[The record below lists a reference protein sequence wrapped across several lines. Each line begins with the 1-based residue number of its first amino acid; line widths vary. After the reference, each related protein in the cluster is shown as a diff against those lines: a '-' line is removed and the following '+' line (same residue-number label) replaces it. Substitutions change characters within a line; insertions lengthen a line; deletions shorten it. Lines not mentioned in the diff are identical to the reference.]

1 MKIVLLIT
9 SKYKLRIRQIK
20 RLCRNRANNINPW
33 GWHSHLVS
41 HYFKPITLEHSN
53 DKWDI
58 EIAVTMWMINIIKS
72 HVLQRFILRNAII
85 LESNHEGPNLLNMM
99 LIYLFLKIPLFIFSI
114 IVAHLYIYEVSFL
127 GEPQWQL
134 QSSLS
139 GWGNSIQVVGSL
151 ISQKQLFTSNHRPDI
166 FVSNWKKCCYN
177 KSDFFFTVFSYFG
190 ILLQQMFVPNV
201 IFGCFKIFFCK
212 AIW

>member
-1 MKIVLLIT
+1 MGH
-9 SKYKLRIRQIK
+9 
-20 RLCRNRANNINPW
+20 RNSSNNA
-33 GWHSHLVS
+33 
-41 HYFKPITLEHSN
+41 N
-53 DKWDI
+53 DKHNQKPCFAKVYFEECNNFRIISWRPQLIKHDVDI
-58 EIAVTMWMINIIKS
+58 SVPKNTAL
-72 HVLQRFILRNAII
+72 HILNY
-85 LESNHEGPNLLNMM
+85 SCLL
-99 LIYLFLKIPLFIFSI
+99 
-114 IVAHLYIYEVSFL
+114 VYIYEVSFL

-177 KSDFFFTVFSYFG
+177 KSHFCFTVFSYFG

-201 IFGCFKIFFCK
+201 IFVCFKIFFCK